1 MLKKKLISSLILI
14 SCLIFGVC
22 VVSAGGGYTD
32 HDGNYNGIYKVDPPE
47 NHTVYFNE
55 AGNTVDYE
63 TDMYIKFF
71 VSDDGIELSFKAYN
85 VCVNEV
91 YIKGG
96 SGYRIYSLSGA
107 NSAEGLV
114 SPVNNGGNT
123 PQISHYGLVDI
134 DICKPQPTETTVAP
148 TETTR
153 PSETTIVETT
163 KPSET
168 TVQTESTQP
177 TEATQPSETTVQ
189 TESTQPTETTLVPT
203 ETTKQKAVPTE
214 TTTII
219 QTESVPIETYGEYV
233 EIPDTGDRAYT
244 FGVIGFAVLVLIGL
258 IIIIIKRS
266 DMLS

>member
-32 HDGNYNGIYKVDPPE
+32 HEGNYNGIYKVDPPE

-63 TDMYIKFF
+63 TDIHIKFF
-71 VSDDGIELSFKAYN
+71 VSDDGVELSFKAYN
-85 VCVNEV
+85 ICVNEV
-91 YIKGG
+91 YVKGG
-96 SGYRIYSLSGA
+96 NGYRIYDLGGVY
-107 NSAEGLV
+107 SAEGLV
-114 SPVNNGGNT
+114 SPLNNGGNT
-123 PQISHYGLVDI
+123 PQISHYGLIDI
-134 DICKPQPTETTVAP
+134 DICKPKPTEATIVPTETTKP
-148 TETTR
+148 TEA
-153 PSETTIVETT
+153 TIVPTETT

-168 TVQTESTQP
+168 TVQTEPTQ
-177 TEATQPSETTVQ
+177 T
-189 TESTQPTETTLVPT
+189 TETTFTSTETTKRKIVPT
-203 ETTKQKAVPTE
+203 ETTE
-214 TTTII
+214 II
-219 QTESVPIETYGEYV
+219 QTETIPIETYGEYV

-244 FGVIGFAVLVLIGL
+244 LGVIRFAVLVLIGL

>member
-1 MLKKKLISSLILI
+1 MFKKKLISSLILI

-32 HDGNYNGIYKVDPPE
+32 HDGNYNGIYKVDPSE

-91 YIKGG
+91 YVKGG
-96 SGYRIYSLSGA
+96 NGYRIYNLSGA
-107 NSAEGLV
+107 NSADGLV
-114 SPVNNGGNT
+114 SPAKNGGNT
-123 PQISHYGLVDI
+123 PQISHYGLIDI
-134 DICKPQPTETTVAP
+134 DICKPQPTETTVTP
-148 TETTR
+148 TETTQ
-153 PSETTIVETT
+153 PT
-163 KPSET
+163 ET
-168 TVQTESTQP
+168 TVQTEPTQ
-177 TEATQPSETTVQ
+177 T
-189 TESTQPTETTLVPT
+189 TETTFIPA
-203 ETTKQKAVPTE
+203 ETTKRKTIPTE

>member
-32 HDGNYNGIYKVDPPE
+32 HKGNYNGIYKVDPPE

-71 VSDDGIELSFKAYN
+71 VSDDGVDLSFKAYN

-91 YIKGG
+91 YVKGG
-96 SGYRIYSLSGA
+96 NGYRIYSLSGA

-123 PQISHYGLVDI
+123 PQISHYGLIDI
-134 DICKPQPTETTVAP
+134 DICKPKPTE
-148 TETTR
+148 
-153 PSETTIVETT
+153 STIVPTETT

-168 TVQTESTQP
+168 TMQTDPTQ
-177 TEATQPSETTVQ
+177 SIETTFI
-189 TESTQPTETTLVPT
+189 PT
-203 ETTKQKAVPTE
+203 ETTKRKNITTE

-219 QTESVPIETYGEYV
+219 QTKSIQIETYDEYV